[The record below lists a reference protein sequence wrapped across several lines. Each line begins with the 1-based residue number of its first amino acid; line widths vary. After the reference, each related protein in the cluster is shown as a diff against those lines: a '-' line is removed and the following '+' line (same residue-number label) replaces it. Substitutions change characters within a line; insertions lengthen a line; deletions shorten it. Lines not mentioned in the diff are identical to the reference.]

1 MDIKKWIVAARL
13 RTLPLS
19 LSAVLAG
26 CFLGMSDSHFSPV
39 MMSLILFLIVV
50 TAVLLQVLSN
60 FANDYG
66 DAVSGVDGDN
76 RIGPRRAIQSGD
88 MTMSEMKKGIVAVA
102 IASVISG
109 FLSLILAFGSDYTSM
124 AVFMILGAL
133 SVVAAI
139 TYTVGLVYGY
149 KGLGDISVFI
159 FFGLVS
165 VMGSCFMLAGT
176 VTPES
181 MMWGAA
187 AGFMATLVLNV
198 NNLRDYESDRVN
210 GKRSLVVMMGM
221 RGGKIYH
228 AWLLFCSVLSATG
241 AVSFH
246 FSDKSSAGYLVLISM
261 IPVIAASIY
270 CINPAHSGKMLDPML
285 KKTSLGAAVANIVCG
300 AAMALC

>member
-88 MTMSEMKKGIVAVA
+88 MTMSEMKKGIVVVA

-109 FLSLILAFGSDYTSM
+109 FLSLILAFGSDYASM

-133 SVVAAI
+133 
-139 TYTVGLVYGY
+139 
-149 KGLGDISVFI
+149 
-159 FFGLVS
+159 
-165 VMGSCFMLAGT
+165 
-176 VTPES
+176 
-181 MMWGAA
+181 
-187 AGFMATLVLNV
+187 
-198 NNLRDYESDRVN
+198 
-210 GKRSLVVMMGM
+210 
-221 RGGKIYH
+221 
-228 AWLLFCSVLSATG
+228 
-241 AVSFH
+241 
-246 FSDKSSAGYLVLISM
+246 
-261 IPVIAASIY
+261 
-270 CINPAHSGKMLDPML
+270 
-285 KKTSLGAAVANIVCG
+285 
-300 AAMALC
+300 